1 MAPNTQKQQQNTILS
16 PQFKT
21 VYYMAVNSPVEPKQ
35 SPAAT
40 EAGEADGPAG
50 GGAAAGLAMGVA

>member
-1 MAPNTQKQQQNTILS
+1 MAPNNKQQNTILS
-16 PQFKT
+16 LQFKT

-40 EAGEADGPAG
+40 EAGEAEGPVG
-50 GGAAAGLAMGVA
+50 GGATGLAIGAA

>member
-1 MAPNTQKQQQNTILS
+1 MAPNTQKQQQNTILL
-16 PQFKT
+16 QFKT

-40 EAGEADGPAG
+40 EAGEAEGPAG
-50 GGAAAGLAMGVA
+50 GGAAGLAMGVA

>member
-16 PQFKT
+16 LQFKT

>member
-16 PQFKT
+16 LQFKT

-40 EAGEADGPAG
+40 EAGEAEGPAG
-50 GGAAAGLAMGVA
+50 GGATGLAMGVA

>member
-1 MAPNTQKQQQNTILS
+1 MCMAPNTQQQNTILS
-16 PQFKT
+16 LQFKT

-40 EAGEADGPAG
+40 EAGEAEGPAG
-50 GGAAAGLAMGVA
+50 GGAAGLAMGVA

>member
-1 MAPNTQKQQQNTILS
+1 MAPNTQSSKIQFSHYN
-16 PQFKT
+16 FKT